1 MRKRMLEYIALVVK
15 YLSESGTPES
25 DVRMLED
32 MLRQI
37 AFFQHER
44 LIHLLVTLL
53 FGLLFV
59 LTMLYA
65 AAFPSFAMFGLS
77 LVILVLLVPYL
88 RHYYLLENGT
98 QRLYA
103 LYDRLWKRMGK

>member
-1 MRKRMLEYIALVVK
+1 
-15 YLSESGTPES
+15 
-25 DVRMLED
+25 
-32 MLRQI
+32 
-37 AFFQHER
+37 
-44 LIHLLVTLL
+44 
-53 FGLLFV
+53 
-59 LTMLYA
+59 
-65 AAFPSFAMFGLS
+65 MFGLS